1 MVQTTQNKKNHK
13 LQSKMGRRHE
23 QIFKKKKKITQ
34 MDNRHMKGCS
44 ALLIIRETQIETT
57 MSCRLPLAGMAIIKS
72 LEINVGEDVK
82 KRKPLN
88 TVGGNL
94 KQCNHY
100 RK

>member
-1 MVQTTQNKKNHK
+1 
-13 LQSKMGRRHE
+13 
-23 QIFKKKKKITQ
+23 
-34 MDNRHMKGCS
+34 MDNRHMKWCS

-88 TVGGNL
+88 TVGGNVNR
-94 KQCNHY
+94 CNHY
-100 RK
+100 RKWYAGASKKLKIELPYDPEFHSLVYIQKK